1 MRLVS
6 QDETYDFPYEH
17 VVVYR
22 NETSVV
28 CGIMPDIREKVL
40 LGKYNSK
47 AKALKAMKMLRE
59 EYQKYYSNNG
69 GGMMATAAL
78 KMVAGSLPMTESHAA
93 SGVSPPTSSPL

>member
-1 MRLVS
+1 MRLIS

-47 AKALKAMKMLRE
+47 AKAIKVMEMLRE
-59 EYQKYYSNNG
+59 EYLQYCTARSNEYWFAFNNP
-69 GGMMATAAL
+69 
-78 KMVAGSLPMTESHAA
+78 KVFKFPDDSE
-93 SGVSPPTSSPL
+93 VEV